1 MNKEHMTQAKTDK
14 TKTGKRDGEAFKKGK
29 SLLEGTMIDQWI
41 QEHYGS
47 EEILG
52 REGLLAKLTKAVVER
67 ALGAELTHHLGYA
80 RGGVPDEAVGNCRN
94 GTSAK
99 TLIGEGG
106 EVTIAVPRDRH
117 STFEPRL
124 ITKGQTRFAGFD
136 EKIIALYARGMTV
149 REIQGLLREQY
160 QVEVGHDFISTVTDA
175 VLGEVVEWQNR
186 PLERLYPIVFFD
198 ALRVKI
204 RSDGTVKNQAVSLA
218 LGVAPDGTRDV
229 LGLWIEQTEGAKFW
243 LKVMN
248 ELRNR
253 GVADI
258 LIAVVDGLKG
268 FPEAITGVFPQTTV
282 QTCIVHLTRFS
293 LAYCGWQDRKGV
305 ANALKQIYRAAS
317 AEEAQRVLEAF
328 AASAAGQKYPMI
340 AASWRRHWAEV
351 IPFYDYPP
359 EIRKMIYTTNAIE
372 SLNMQV
378 RKVIKN
384 RGHFPNE
391 EAASKLIYLA
401 LQNIVKQWKRP
412 PTHWGAAAH
421 QFALKFGDRFI
432 SPPAATEKQ

>member
-1 MNKEHMTQAKTDK
+1 
-14 TKTGKRDGEAFKKGK
+14 
-29 SLLEGTMIDQWI
+29 MIDQWLA
-41 QEHYGS
+41 EHYQGP
-47 EEILG
+47 EDVLG
-52 REGLLAKLTKAVVER
+52 REGLLAQLTKAVVER
-67 ALGAELTHHLGYA
+67 ALAAELTHHLGYA
-80 RGGVPDEAVGNCRN
+80 PGGAPPEEGGNCRN
-94 GTSAK
+94 GSSAK

-106 EVTIAVPRDRH
+106 KVAIAVPRDRH
-117 STFEPRL
+117 GTFEPRL
-124 ITKGQTRFAGFD
+124 IAKGQRRFDGFD
-136 EKIIALYARGMTV
+136 QKIIAMYAGGMSV

-160 QVEVGHDFISTVTDA
+160 QVDVGHDFISTVTDA
-175 VLGEVVEWQNR
+175 VLAQVVEWQGR
-186 PLERLYPIVFFD
+186 PLERMYPIVFFD

-204 RSDGTVKNQAVSLA
+204 RSDGAVKNQAVYLA
-218 LGVAPDGTRDV
+218 LGVAADGTRDV

-253 GVADI
+253 GVEDL

-268 FPEAITGVFPQTTV
+268 FPEAITGVFPRTVV
-282 QTCIVHLTRFS
+282 QTCIVHLTRFG
-293 LAYCGWQDRKGV
+293 LAYCSWQDRKAV
-305 ANALKQIYRAAS
+305 AGELKNIYRAAS
-317 AEEAQRVLEAF
+317 AEAAAAQLEAF
-328 AASAAGQKYPMI
+328 ADSALGRKYPMI

-401 LQNIVKQWKRP
+401 LRKIVQEWKRP

-432 SPPAATEKQ
+432 SPPVATEKQ

>member
-1 MNKEHMTQAKTDK
+1 MSK
-14 TKTGKRDGEAFKKGK
+14 TKTEKTEREAVKRGKAGPDAT
-29 SLLEGTMIDQWI
+29 LIDQWI
-41 QEHYGS
+41 AEHYEGP
-47 EEILG
+47 EDILG
-52 REGLLAKLTKAVVER
+52 KQGLLAQLTKAVVER
-67 ALGAELTHHLGYA
+67 ALAAELTQHLGYA
-80 RGGVPDEAVGNCRN
+80 PGGTPAGEGGNCRN

-99 TLIGEGG
+99 TVLGEGG
-106 EVTIAVPRDRH
+106 PVEIAVPRDRH

-124 ITKGQTRFAGFD
+124 IAKGQRRFAGFD
-136 EKIIALYARGMTV
+136 EKIIAMYAGGMSV

-204 RSDGTVKNQAVSLA
+204 RRDGAVKNQAVYLA

-253 GVADI
+253 GVHDI

-268 FPEAITGVFPQTTV
+268 FPEAITGVFPETTV

-293 LAYCGWQDRKGV
+293 LAYCSWQDRPAV
-305 ANALKQIYRAAS
+305 AGELKNIYRAAS
-317 AEEAQRVLEAF
+317 AEEAARLLEAF
-328 AASAAGQKYPMI
+328 AESALGKKYPMI
-340 AASWRRHWAEV
+340 AASWRRHWTEV

-359 EIRKMIYTTNAIE
+359 EVRKMIYTTNAIE

-384 RGHFPNE
+384 RGHFPSE
-391 EAASKLIYLA
+391 EAAGKLIYLA
-401 LQNIVKQWKRP
+401 LRKIVAQWKRP
-412 PTHWGAAAH
+412 PVHWGAAAH
-421 QFALKFGDRFI
+421 QLALKYGERFI
-432 SPPAATEKQ
+432 SPPWAMEKQ

>member
-1 MNKEHMTQAKTDK
+1 M
-14 TKTGKRDGEAFKKGK
+14 DG
-29 SLLEGTMIDQWI
+29 
-41 QEHYGS
+41 
-47 EEILG
+47 
-52 REGLLAKLTKAVVER
+52 
-67 ALGAELTHHLGYA
+67 
-80 RGGVPDEAVGNCRN
+80 GNCRN

-124 ITKGQTRFAGFD
+124 IAKGQKRFAGFD
-136 EKIIALYARGMTV
+136 EKIIAMYARGMTV
-149 REIQGLLREQY
+149 REIQGLLLEQY

-204 RSDGTVKNQAVSLA
+204 RSDGVVKNQAVYLA
-218 LGVAPDGTRDV
+218 LGVAADGTREV

-253 GVADI
+253 GVEDI

-268 FPEAITGVFPQTTV
+268 FPEAITGVFPRTTV

-293 LAYCGWQDRKGV
+293 LAYCGWQDRAGV

-317 AEEAQRVLEAF
+317 AEEAGRLLEEF
-328 AASAAGQKYPMI
+328 AQSEMGRKYPMI

-384 RGHFPNE
+384 RGHFPSE
-391 EAASKLIYLA
+391 EAASKLIFLV
-401 LQNIVKQWKRP
+401 LRNIVKQWKKP